1 MYRMYYHCVSV
12 SQLLGVEESDLLEAL
27 TSNSVM
33 TRGET
38 ITRNNTVAE
47 ACTARDAMAKG
58 LYGRLFDWMVN
69 QINCLLCFN
78 RSPSYEPLAI
88 GLLDIFGFENF
99 PRNSFEQL
107 CINIANEQ
115 IQYYF
120 NQHIFT
126 WEQQE
131 YMAEGIPVDLVEFS
145 DNRPVLDML
154 LSKPMGLLALLDE
167 ESRFPRSTNKS
178 LIGTLRNSSFFRA
191 YESIF
196 NLFKFLN
203 MNLTR
208 YNCDFI
214 I

>member
-1 MYRMYYHCVSV
+1 M
-12 SQLLGVEESDLLEAL
+12 
-27 TSNSVM
+27 
-33 TRGET
+33 
-38 ITRNNTVAE
+38 AE
-47 ACTARDAMAKG
+47 ARAARDAMAKG

-69 QINCLLCFN
+69 QINCLLCFS
-78 RSPSYEPLAI
+78 RSPNYEPLAI

-167 ESRFPRSTNKS
+167 ESRFPRATNRS
-178 LIGTLRNSSFFRA
+178 LIGGYSRYIFRLFSRLFYKRIPPLLFAFLRAEIHKISLRIKIS
-191 YESIF
+191 
-196 NLFKFLN
+196 LFL
-203 MNLTR
+203 
-208 YNCDFI
+208 
-214 I
+214 

>member
-1 MYRMYYHCVSV
+1 MKHVPV
-12 SQLLGVEESDLLEAL
+12 SQLLGVEENDLLEAL
-27 TSNSVM
+27 TSYSVM

-38 ITRNNTVAE
+38 ITRNNTVTE
-47 ACTARDAMAKG
+47 ASAARDAMAKG

-69 QINCLLCFN
+69 QINCLLSFN
-78 RSPSYEPLAI
+78 RSPNYEPLAI

-167 ESRFPRSTNKS
+167 ESRFPRATNKS
-178 LIGTLRNSSFFRA
+178 LIGEPRLDLFRFLYLRKFRHF
-191 YESIF
+191 S
-196 NLFKFLN
+196 
-203 MNLTR
+203 
-208 YNCDFI
+208 
-214 I
+214 

>member
-1 MYRMYYHCVSV
+1 M
-12 SQLLGVEESDLLEAL
+12 EENDLLEAL

-47 ACTARDAMAKG
+47 ACAARDAMAKG

-78 RSPSYEPLAI
+78 RSPNYEPLAI

-167 ESRFPRSTNKS
+167 ESRFPRATNKS
-178 LIGTLRNSSFFRA
+178 LIGANLQIFCFFDRD
-191 YESIF
+191 YRQKDS
-196 NLFKFLN
+196 K
-203 MNLTR
+203 
-208 YNCDFI
+208 
-214 I
+214 